1 MRKVS
6 AVSNIP
12 KSGTAD
18 YSNTLVGKAF
28 EKIRED
34 IIASKLQPGEKLR
47 IAHLRK
53 QYGIGASPLREA
65 LSRLVA
71 EGLGTSEGQRG
82 FWVPPVSREEYADI
96 VKTRIVLETYA
107 LRESIL
113 HGDDEWEG
121 RIAGT
126 YHNLSRVERRLTC
139 DPETFFPDWWERNRQ
154 FHDALVAACPL
165 QWLLRFDRIVF
176 DLHNRYNRF
185 ALRRPNFSP
194 ELFEDH
200 RLITQAAL
208 DRNADRAVALLEAHI
223 VRPPAP
229 DFDHPIGRE
238 ASGA

>member
-1 MRKVS
+1 MRKGS

-18 YSNTLVGKAF
+18 YSNTLIGKAF

-53 QYGIGASPLREA
+53 QYGVGASPLREA

-71 EGLGTSEGQRG
+71 EGLVTSEGQRG

-96 VKTRIVLETYA
+96 VKTRTVLETYA
-107 LRESIL
+107 LRESIA

-121 RIAGT
+121 QIAGT
-126 YHNLSRVERRLTC
+126 YHNLNKVERRLASE
-139 DPETFFPDWWERNRQ
+139 PETFFPDWWERNRQ
-154 FHDALVAACPL
+154 FHDALIAACPL
-165 QWLLRFDRIVF
+165 QWLLRFHRVVF
-176 DLHNRYNRF
+176 DLHNRYHRF
-185 ALRRPNFSP
+185 SMRTPQFSP

-200 RLITQAAL
+200 RLIMQATL
-208 DRNADRAVALLEAHI
+208 ERDADRAVALLETHI
-223 VRPPAP
+223 MRAPAA
-229 DFDHPIGRE
+229 DFEVNLLPVSAE
-238 ASGA
+238 